1 MCGTTAELAL
11 PCLRGT
17 LWALWALW
25 AQGHVLLL
33 APTVIILSCLVDG
46 KSMSVAVGS
55 QGWQYDFLLLVFP
68 LCLRGLHGRVDLG
81 AQGQSLEQERRPS
94 G

>member
-17 LWALWALW
+17 LWALWA
-25 AQGHVLLL
+25 QGHVLLL
-33 APTVIILSCLVDG
+33 ASAVIILSCLVDG
-46 KSMSVAVGS
+46 RSVSVAVGS
-55 QGWQYDFLLLVFP
+55 QGWQDFLLLVFP